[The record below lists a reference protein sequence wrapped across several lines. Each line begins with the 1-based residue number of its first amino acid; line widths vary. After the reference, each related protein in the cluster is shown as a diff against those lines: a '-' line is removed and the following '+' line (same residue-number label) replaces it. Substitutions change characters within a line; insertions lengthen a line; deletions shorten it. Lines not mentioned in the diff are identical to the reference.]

1 MVKKGMA
8 SLSKMMITIEA
19 ATNTGAFYATRTL
32 LQMGETDLQ
41 NGEIRDFPSF
51 SHRGALC

>member
-1 MVKKGMA
+1 
-8 SLSKMMITIEA
+8 MITIEA

-41 NGEIRDFPSF
+41 NGEIRDSQV
-51 SHRGALC
+51 SVTVALCWIQVVNLSLMTPS